1 MKTRRY
7 TYEKHES
14 KSKSQENLYF
24 ELIEN
29 RTYQNL
35 WDAAKVVLKK
45 DKGSKL
51 NHLSFLFKKLK

>member
-1 MKTRRY
+1 MGKKRETL
-7 TYEKHES
+7 K
-14 KSKSQENLYF
+14 YF

>member
-1 MKTRRY
+1 MDKKRETL
-7 TYEKHES
+7 K
-14 KSKSQENLYF
+14 YF

-51 NHLSFLFKKLK
+51 NHLSFLFKKLKYSEIKFSKMA